1 VKVNPLNQTLILAS
15 ERRGQSEKS
24 GTTLD
29 QAFSAA
35 SSGGVL
41 KRVTIVAAQPDS
53 SLLYL
58 RADYA
63 SSDDSHPATA
73 TLSAKAGAPSAGG
86 GGTSQSLV
94 PSSSRSLVSSAP
106 SAGLRDAYGNSAKS
120 RDVGLSSYLKPVEQ
134 YAQTQRILSPA
145 SAATHIDV
153 RV

>member
-63 SSDDSHPATA
+63 SSDDSHSAG
-73 TLSAKAGAPSAGG
+73 TLSAKAGTPSAGG
-86 GGTSQSLV
+86 GTTSQSLV
-94 PSSSRSLVSSAP
+94 PSSSRSLVSSDPA
-106 SAGLRDAYGNSAKS
+106 AGVRDAYGNSAQS
-120 RDVGLSSYLKPVEQ
+120 RDVALSSYLKPVEQ

-153 RV
+153 RA